1 MPGERDA
8 HMHPD
13 LERILFTADEIA
25 RRTSELGRQVALDY
39 RDKAPLVVSTLKG
52 SVLFFSDIVRC
63 MTPVPDGM
71 RLEFVRAKSYHGDA
85 TESSGRV
92 EVSLSTMTAGDVA
105 GRHVLLVRWYLS
117 HVCGHIV
124 VSSIRRLVDS
134 SCGRKRMAALCLDHA
149 SVHRVP
155 LLLPLPTAF
164 VGRLRPPDRLTT
176 VPDTTDVIRS
186 FTDNVHY
193 WLGYTL
199 CRLRTLWTR
208 GGRRRAWWSILPGLA
223 RRASR
228 FARC

>member
-1 MPGERDA
+1 
-8 HMHPD
+8 MHPD

-25 RRTSELGRQVALDY
+25 RRTSELGRRLALDY

-52 SVLFFSDIVRC
+52 SVLFFSDVVRC

-105 GRHVLLVRWYLS
+105 GRHVLLVRCSLQLITIS
-117 HVCGHIV
+117 T
-124 VSSIRRLVDS
+124 RLRPHEES

-164 VGRLRPPDRLTT
+164 VGRPRPPDRLTT

-208 GGRRRAWWSILPGLA
+208 GGRRRAWWGILPGLA